1 MEHLEHLEQG
11 LFISGGEYMYK
22 KYDMDQLV
30 KEIYTVETKH
40 RQLDDDSL
48 LILNRRVLTEDD
60 ISVKILD
67 TDEDIKEYTI
77 RYIIINI
84 DFNEYIKV
92 MLIEYLNL
100 GSLDLDVRNEIFNK
114 LYNYIKLTIIRELII
129 ENLALVKNKNIIE
142 NELNHY
148 KKYNDIINDIEK
160 LCCNIK
166 FKNELYDLIKE
177 YEIQL
182 KYSITKFDLGY
193 SLFNLI
199 INKKDDDTII
209 SDLEKVRLNKSLRK
223 YKKPRTEYEF
233 KTKFEELKKILKLYF
248 EVESNIDLNE
258 INKDLN
264 KDLNRY
270 LVLRELKGI
279 EMLYLKSYKVKPSIE
294 RYRKFISDID
304 SAYYDF
310 FLKEEIMK
318 YIIED
323 TDIASLNKLINEI
336 VHISKKKLKKY
347 LYKNTS
353 IYKKIDIINEL
364 NTYRLDELELEG
376 IHNILEI
383 IVNEE
388 EIALEEI
395 KKIKNYII
403 K

>member
-1 MEHLEHLEQG
+1 M
-11 LFISGGEYMYK
+11 
-22 KYDMDQLV
+22 
-30 KEIYTVETKH
+30 
-40 RQLDDDSL
+40 
-48 LILNRRVLTEDD
+48 
-60 ISVKILD
+60 
-67 TDEDIKEYTI
+67 
-77 RYIIINI
+77 
-84 DFNEYIKV
+84 
-92 MLIEYLNL
+92 
-100 GSLDLDVRNEIFNK
+100 
-114 LYNYIKLTIIRELII
+114 
-129 ENLALVKNKNIIE
+129 
-142 NELNHY
+142 
-148 KKYNDIINDIEK
+148 
-160 LCCNIK
+160 
-166 FKNELYDLIKE
+166 
-177 YEIQL
+177 
-182 KYSITKFDLGY
+182 
-193 SLFNLI
+193 
-199 INKKDDDTII
+199 
-209 SDLEKVRLNKSLRK
+209 
-223 YKKPRTEYEF
+223 
-233 KTKFEELKKILKLYF
+233 
-248 EVESNIDLNE
+248 ESNIDLNE

-294 RYRKFISDID
+294 RYRNFISNID

-388 EIALEEI
+388 EITLEEV